1 MRPLIRRIVAGVAT
15 LRTDDPA
22 LVSAV
27 RLAGRLNAELHLVH
41 VRDGPHPPDAPAVF
55 ETRLDLE
62 ELAAAADPAA
72 TALRVTCH
80 VVDGRAE
87 DRLRE
92 IAAESDA
99 DVLVL
104 GATRRGM
111 VAGAVL
117 GTTAG
122 HLLRSVHIPI
132 LVVRG
137 AFPDPPARVLLT
149 TDLSHHAV
157 YAHSRGAALATAL
170 CAPGTPELRSLFVDQ
185 HFHEDWAIEPV
196 VRADPEDELR
206 AFLEAEEPRTPTA
219 PSIRSGDP
227 ASEIV
232 SAAKD
237 WQADLLVMGTHGRH
251 GPLRLL
257 LGSVAETV
265 LRHAPCATV
274 VIPPPRPRE
283 IAADHARATSAAAAS
298 VDASA
303 PVHTGRDG
311 RRP

>member
-22 LVSAV
+22 LVSAF

-41 VRDGPHPPDAPAVF
+41 VRSGPHPPDALDAF
-55 ETRLDLE
+55 ESRLDLE

-72 TALRVTCH
+72 ATLRIICH
-80 VVDGRAE
+80 VVGGRAE

-92 IAAESDA
+92 ITTRIDA
-99 DVLVL
+99 DLLVL
-104 GATRRGM
+104 GATRRGT

-122 HLLRSVHIPI
+122 HLLRAVHTPV

-137 AFPDPPARVLLT
+137 SFPAAPARVLLT

-157 YAHSRGAALATAL
+157 YAHRHGAALAAAL
-170 CAPGTPELRSLFVDQ
+170 CAPGAAEMRSLFVDPPPL
-185 HFHEDWAIEPV
+185 HDDWLTAPLV
-196 VRADPEDELR
+196 QPDPEDELR
-206 AFLEAEEPRTPTA
+206 AFLEAEVPRTATV

-232 SAAKD
+232 SAARE
-237 WQADLLVMGTHGRH
+237 WPADLLVMGTHGRH
-251 GPLRLL
+251 GPVRLL

-265 LRHAPCATV
+265 LRHAPCATL
-274 VIPPPRPRE
+274 VIPPPRPDER
-283 IAADHARATSAAAAS
+283 AAERTRT
-298 VDASA
+298 ASA
-303 PVHTGRDG
+303 ESAPAAGGTPVHG
-311 RRP
+311 

>member
-15 LRTDDPA
+15 LRADNPA

-27 RLAGRLNAELHLVH
+27 RLAARLDAELHLVH
-41 VRDGPHPPDAPAVF
+41 VRNGPHATDAPASS
-55 ETRLDLE
+55 ETALDLK
-62 ELAAAADPAA
+62 ELAAAVDPSAA
-72 TALRVTCH
+72 STLRVICH

-92 IAAESDA
+92 ITSQGDA
-99 DVLVL
+99 DLLVL
-104 GATRRGM
+104 GTTRRGT

-122 HLLRSVHIPI
+122 HLLRNVHTPI
-132 LVVRG
+132 LVVQG
-137 AFPDPPARVLLT
+137 SFPAAPVRVLLT

-157 YAHSRGAALATAL
+157 YAHFRGAALATAL
-170 CAPGTPELRSLFVDQ
+170 CAPGAPELRSLFVDPR
-185 HFHEDWAIEPV
+185 FHEDWATEPV
-196 VRADPEDELR
+196 VRADPQDELL
-206 AFLEAEEPRTPTA
+206 AFLEAEVPRTPTA
-219 PSIRSGDP
+219 PTIRSGDP

-251 GPLRLL
+251 GPLRML

-265 LRHAPCATV
+265 LRHAPCATL
-274 VIPPPRPRE
+274 VIPPPRPYA
-283 IAADHARATSAAAAS
+283 IAADRTRSTSAE
-298 VDASA
+298 SA
-303 PVHTGRDG
+303 PVTGGVPVHTG
-311 RRP
+311 